1 MTGSVDG
8 IVGSV
13 SFIFLDISSD
23 GKNLDLDCFRQ
34 KFDSHVL
41 HFISSAD
48 QISTSLV
55 VDALL
60 QMAEWLL
67 EEEKLEDQTC
77 AEYWL
82 SMTEPVNQFCA
93 SSWDV
98 PETISVLS
106 HAAKTSE
113 QEAEKHVLQATRL
126 RDDPRAYFKH
136 GMGLS
141 GLFQSCIHT

>member
-1 MTGSVDG
+1 M
-8 IVGSV
+8 VGAKGALQEL
-13 SFIFLDISSD
+13 FA
-23 GKNLDLDCFRQ
+23 R
-34 KFDSHVL
+34 
-41 HFISSAD
+41 AD
-48 QISTSLV
+48 QGLVATSLV

-82 SMTEPVNQFCA
+82 SMSEPVNQCCA

-98 PETISVLS
+98 PETISVMLS

-141 GLFQSCIHT
+141 VLFQSCIHT